1 MKDSVTLREVQL
13 LNLCGVLQTTS
24 GAIHLRF
31 SPGSCS
37 RLSCAKWRVQC
48 GRVTR
53 YPSPPPF
60 RKTAKYITCVATPYA
75 QFNNIVRKFSGILGK
90 LIENSLTSGQYLE
103 YPASPTG
110 DDGDLQNRLPKC
122 HGDSQNLT
130 NLLPKMMEICRIFCQ
145 NLRICPEISDTE

>member
-13 LNLCGVLQTTS
+13 LNVCGVLQTTS

-48 GRVTR
+48 GMVTR
-53 YPSPPPF
+53 YPLPPF

-75 QFNNIVRKFSGILGK
+75 QFDNIVRIFSGILGK
-90 LIENSLTSGQYLE
+90 LIENSLTSGQYLAFS
-103 YPASPTG
+103 ASPTG
-110 DDGDLQNRLPKC
+110 DDGDLQNRLQNC
-122 HGDSQNLT
+122 HGDSQNLA
-130 NLLPKMMEICRIFCQ
+130 NLLPKMMEICRICCQ
-145 NLRICPEISDTE
+145 TLRICPEISDTE